1 MQTLLSRFNRIF
13 ETAPKML
20 IPYRWVVLCVFTA
33 VTGVM
38 MAGMFKHFSMDMS
51 LESWFQDDDPIKLS
65 LDEYRDQFGSDDSV
79 YVIYH
84 PKDNDTF
91 SEKSLTLIQE
101 LHQEIDNAR
110 MGLTEFSALGLLSR
124 IERIDSLYNARYQIA
139 DGDTLIS
146 KKLIGNDFPK
156 TGVARE
162 ARRQLAKSQDSF
174 ELIYHSKDFRY
185 GGIRLKTD
193 FGVVPVEAQSEDNTP
208 VEDDLLMDDGELG
221 FEDDDSLDISLEAE
235 IEEIQYASMQM
246 DEYLD
251 FMTALRLI
259 TEQPKYEHFKFH
271 YTGNAPVMEFAMNN
285 MMEASILLG
294 LMVLIVVG
302 LLWSLF
308 HSFSAVIWPITVIA
322 ASAFWTIGVSS
333 WAGVTFSTMVIL
345 TFMLIL
351 AVGIADCV
359 HVLSAYVLFRGEQHD
374 HTSAIAMAYRKTGV
388 PIFLTTITTMA
399 GMLALLLSDIPQI
412 GVFGVTS
419 AIGVFAAFLLTIFV
433 LPVLLDIWHP
443 FNENKP
449 DRNGKTNRFNQLLDR
464 VLEKIPDF
472 SGRHAKAIVMA
483 YLGFFAMLM
492 YGASNVK
499 VDSNFAELAKEGS
512 AIQVTFDIVDK
523 HMMGGLNMEIL
534 LDFDAEDALKDPKV
548 LSRIE
553 QFQRHLEKSYP
564 DFILKTF
571 SLADIVKDTNKV
583 MHEGLEEYKH
593 IPKDPR
599 LTAQLLYLFDS
610 ANSADRR
617 NLVSDDYS
625 RSHISLYLKNK
636 GTYEYTDFFSNIQN
650 DVRQIILPLNGS
662 YPLMKAEATGSLTL
676 MMELIDHIAWT
687 QLKSFSFALLIIT
700 LIMMLTLGSIQAGF
714 ISMIPNLLPA
724 IFTFGLMGL
733 LDIPLDTDTLIIAPL
748 IIGIAVDDTIHFL
761 AHYRDSWY
769 EIGDVDQALKNT
781 INEVGRAVT
790 FTSLILGL
798 GFSVLAFS
806 DYLGLAK
813 PGIFGSA
820 AIFIALSSD
829 LVFLPALIKWL
840 KPDLGRSRYISK
852 QLLQAS

>member
-1 MQTLLSRFNRIF
+1 
-13 ETAPKML
+13 
-20 IPYRWVVLCVFTA
+20 
-33 VTGVM
+33 
-38 MAGMFKHFSMDMS
+38 
-51 LESWFQDDDPIKLS
+51 
-65 LDEYRDQFGSDDSV
+65 
-79 YVIYH
+79 
-84 PKDNDTF
+84 
-91 SEKSLTLIQE
+91 
-101 LHQEIDNAR
+101 
-110 MGLTEFSALGLLSR
+110 
-124 IERIDSLYNARYQIA
+124 
-139 DGDTLIS
+139 
-146 KKLIGNDFPK
+146 
-156 TGVARE
+156 
-162 ARRQLAKSQDSF
+162 
-174 ELIYHSKDFRY
+174 
-185 GGIRLKTD
+185 
-193 FGVVPVEAQSEDNTP
+193 
-208 VEDDLLMDDGELG
+208 
-221 FEDDDSLDISLEAE
+221 
-235 IEEIQYASMQM
+235 
-246 DEYLD
+246 
-251 FMTALRLI
+251 
-259 TEQPKYEHFKFH
+259 
-271 YTGNAPVMEFAMNN
+271 
-285 MMEASILLG
+285 
-294 LMVLIVVG
+294 
-302 LLWSLF
+302 
-308 HSFSAVIWPITVIA
+308 
-322 ASAFWTIGVSS
+322 
-333 WAGVTFSTMVIL
+333 
-345 TFMLIL
+345 
-351 AVGIADCV
+351 
-359 HVLSAYVLFRGEQHD
+359 
-374 HTSAIAMAYRKTGV
+374 
-388 PIFLTTITTMA
+388 
-399 GMLALLLSDIPQI
+399 
-412 GVFGVTS
+412 
-419 AIGVFAAFLLTIFV
+419 
-433 LPVLLDIWHP
+433 
-443 FNENKP
+443 
-449 DRNGKTNRFNQLLDR
+449 
-464 VLEKIPDF
+464 
-472 SGRHAKAIVMA
+472 
-483 YLGFFAMLM
+483 
-492 YGASNVK
+492 
-499 VDSNFAELAKEGS
+499 
-512 AIQVTFDIVDK
+512 
-523 HMMGGLNMEIL
+523 MEIL

-564 DFILKTF
+564 DFILETF

-583 MHEGLEEYKH
+583 MHEGLEEYKK